1 MENPSSNEVAH
12 FVIAELKAG
21 HNKLAEKYNELSGRY
36 HMCQE
41 TLKDRNRKLIFL
53 EKLIIEKDNNIHN
66 VHRENKRLRE
76 RLQNNNIL

>member
-41 TLKDRNRKLIFL
+41 TLKDRNRKVVFL
-53 EKLIIEKDNNIHN
+53 
-66 VHRENKRLRE
+66 
-76 RLQNNNIL
+76 